1 MKVKLRIHK
10 VVAMLC
16 VLCMMLT
23 AVPITASAEENVTY
37 ITTKEELNGIRN
49 NLNGNYKLANDI
61 DLSGYTLAP
70 IGTQAAPFTGT
81 FDGNGKTIRNLVIS
95 RQTSS
100 YVGLFG
106 ANRGTVK
113 NLTIDGA
120 DILGTKGVAAVAG
133 ASNGTIENCHVVNS
147 IVAGYNNT
155 SSVSNLYNNG
165 WYIGAVVGNN
175 SGAVTK
181 CSAVDSFVN
190 GVRFAGGLVGANVDN
205 GSITLSF
212 ARNVE
217 INSNKNGR
225 WLSLASMAQNGAI
238 VSLNNVGDT
247 FVYVV
252 LGGLCGENQGSIEN
266 CYVYYGYVYPWDYA
280 GGLVGVN
287 NGIISNA
294 YVANTGVSG
303 YLSYNYGGYTFYADS
318 IDYVIGG
325 DNYGGSF
332 KNVYNTEIANPSWT
346 STSTQSYLVTGNEMK
361 TQTPYVGFDFEQI
374 WTFDGAQENGGYP
387 VFKNA
392 TEEPAT
398 YTVTFNYN
406 DDVTETFVYEAEDQE
421 IVDVPE
427 NPEREGYDF
436 LGWYIEG
443 SDTPCDSVTVNG
455 SDVVVNARWEQKT
468 ITVTLVTNDGNEPKE
483 YTLAYGGS
491 FTLPEHAPT
500 LQGAEFIGW
509 FDQKE
514 NKVSG
519 TIQNIKED
527 MTITAEFAH
536 FQMVG
541 TRGNYE
547 KGTLAW
553 GMKVNDPFMSESFT
567 VIKVGM
573 KFIPEMMLR
582 GEELTIDTEGTMN
595 VDFSE
600 PYGKTVLGQLTGLS
614 RGLYDIDITARGYA
628 VIRNNQTQ
636 EEFVVYTNAVSTKV
650 NNFK

>member
-190 GVRFAGGLVGANVDN
+190 GVRFAGGLVGANLGN

-217 INSNKNGR
+217 INSNTNGR
-225 WLSLASMAQNGAI
+225 WLSLAQMANNGAI
-238 VSLNNVGDT
+238 VMINTDN
-247 FVYVV
+247 FVYAV
-252 LGGLCGENQGSIEN
+252 LGGLCGENQSSNEN

-280 GGLVGVN
+280 GGLVGRN
-287 NGIISNA
+287 SGTINNA

-303 YLSYNYGGYTFYADS
+303 YTRYNQSGYTFYPDG

-332 KNVYNTEIANPSWT
+332 ENVYNTEIANPSWT
-346 STSTQSYLVTGNEMK
+346 STATRSYLVTGNEMK

-374 WTFDGAQENGGYP
+374 WTFDGAGENGGYP
-387 VFKNA
+387 VFKNT
-392 TEEPAT
+392 TEEPDT

-406 DDVTETFVYEAEDQE
+406 DDVTEPFVYEAEDQE

-468 ITVTLVTNDGNEPKE
+468 VTVTLVTNDGNEPKE

-527 MTITAEFAH
+527 MTITAEFAY

-541 TRGNYE
+541 TRGNYG

-553 GMKVNDPFMSESFT
+553 GMKVSDPFMSESFT
-567 VIKVGM
+567 VSKVGM

-582 GEELTIDTEGTMN
+582 GEELTVDTQGTMN

-614 RGLYDIDITARGYA
+614 SGLYDIDIMARGYA

>member
-23 AVPITASAEENVTY
+23 AMPITASAEENVTY

-61 DLSGYTLAP
+61 DLSGYTLTP

-133 ASNGTIENCHVVNS
+133 ASSGTVENCHVVNS
-147 IVAGYNNT
+147 IVAGYHNG

-165 WYIGAVVGNN
+165 WYIGAIVGNN

-190 GVRFAGGLVGANVDN
+190 GVRYAGGVVGANV
-205 GSITLSF
+205 GSGSSVTLSF

-217 INSNKNGR
+217 IDSNKNGR

-238 VSLNNVGDT
+238 VMINMDK
-247 FVYVV
+247 FAYAV

-287 NGIISNA
+287 NGTINNA

-303 YLSYNYGGYTFYADS
+303 YTRYNYSSYTFYPDS

-346 STSTQSYLVTGNEMK
+346 STATRSYLVTGNEMK

-374 WTFDGAQENGGYP
+374 WTFDGAEENGGYP
-387 VFKNA
+387 VFKDT

-406 DDVTETFVYEAEDQE
+406 DDVTEPFVYEAEDQE
-421 IVDVPE
+421 TVEVPE
-427 NPEREGYDF
+427 APEREGYDF

-443 SDTPCDSVTVNG
+443 SDTPCDLVTVNG

-468 ITVTLVTNDGNEPKE
+468 VTVTLVTNDGNEPKD

-491 FTLPEHAPT
+491 FTLPENAPT

-509 FDQKE
+509 FDQKG

-519 TIQNIKED
+519 TIQDIKED
-527 MTITAEFAH
+527 IIITAEFAH
-536 FQMVG
+536 FQIIG

-553 GMKVNDPFMSESFT
+553 GMKVGNPFVSENFT
-567 VIKVGM
+567 VSKVGM
-573 KFIPEMMLR
+573 KFIPEMMLK
-582 GEELTIDTEGTMN
+582 GEELTVDTEGTMN

-600 PYGKTVLGQLTGLS
+600 PYGKTVLGQLSGLS
-614 RGLYDIDITARGYA
+614 RGLYDIDLTARGYA